1 MAWSTRELAE
11 IAGTTVNTVR
21 HYHRLGILGEPERAA
36 NGYKQYETSHLV
48 RLLHI
53 RHLRELGVPT
63 SRIERHDSETENS
76 ELLPEIDANLAA
88 SIARLLRARAEIQVI
103 LAGASTARES
113 DGPAANVAVADVAG
127 EEPNS

>member
-1 MAWSTRELAE
+1 MVWSTRELAE

-21 HYHRLGILGEPERAA
+21 HYHRLGILGEPDRAA
-36 NGYKQYETSHLV
+36 NGYKQYETRHLV

-53 RHLRELGVPT
+53 RRLRELGVPT
-63 SRIERHDSETENS
+63 FQIDRHDSEVENT

-103 LAGASTARES
+103 LSGAES
-113 DGPAANVAVADVAG
+113 ASATDPGVGTLAD
-127 EEPNS
+127 N